1 MDQIY
6 RVEVPPHDR
15 SGSSQGLPR
24 FVVMV
29 EIPDDVISV
38 LENPGP
44 AELQL
49 KALGIAM
56 DAIWNQRMNYC
67 KFKFPTWS
75 SSLTVNA
82 NPGDYGAAN
91 FRSGDGCRAWIIEAL
106 LAKRYASL
114 IVR

>member
-6 RVEVPPHDR
+6 RIEVPAHGR
-15 SGSSQGLPR
+15 SGSWERLPR

-29 EIPDDVISV
+29 EIPDDVVSS
-38 LENPGP
+38 LGNPEL

-49 KALGIAM
+49 KAVGIAM
-56 DAIWNQRMNYC
+56 DAIWNQRVTN
-67 KFKFPTWS
+67 FQFPTWS
-75 SSLTVNA
+75 SSLTVDA
-82 NPGDYGAAN
+82 NPGDYGTAN

-106 LAKRYASL
+106 LAARYASL